1 MKTQVAIIGGGPS
14 GLLLSQLLNRFGI
27 ATVVLERASRKD
39 VTSRGCPGILEPG
52 SVDILREAGVADRL
66 DKDGIPHEGFSLTDD
81 NLMVRIDFHRVTGKK
96 VVIYGEAE
104 VTADLYAAQDA
115 LGATIIH
122 GVSDVSIMDVTTR
135 APYVDYTLDGAR
147 HRLDCLY
154 VVGCDG
160 VHGVSRETIPAEKR
174 RAFERIYP
182 FGWLGLRARTPPAHQ
197 EVIYAH
203 SRNGFALASQH
214 HKKQAYYA
222 VQVPTTARVENWSDD
237 RFWAKLKTCLPEKTA
252 QALVTGPSIDKSIT
266 PVRSYVGE
274 PLRWGRLFLAGD
286 ATHILPPTGAKWL
299 NLALSDVTYLYQA
312 LIDAVMHG
320 KDTGV
325 DAYSDR
331 ALARIWTATRL
342 SWQMTTMLHHFEG
355 EDAFAAQ
362 MRKATLAHL
371 ATSET
376 ARRDLAANYVGLPL

>member
-1 MKTQVAIIGGGPS
+1 
-14 GLLLSQLLNRFGI
+14 
-27 ATVVLERASRKD
+27 
-39 VTSRGCPGILEPG
+39 
-52 SVDILREAGVADRL
+52 
-66 DKDGIPHEGFSLTDD
+66 
-81 NLMVRIDFHRVTGKK
+81 
-96 VVIYGEAE
+96 
-104 VTADLYAAQDA
+104 
-115 LGATIIH
+115 
-122 GVSDVSIMDVTTR
+122 
-135 APYVDYTLDGAR
+135 
-147 HRLDCLY
+147 
-154 VVGCDG
+154 
-160 VHGVSRETIPAEKR
+160 
-174 RAFERIYP
+174 
-182 FGWLGLRARTPPAHQ
+182 
-197 EVIYAH
+197 
-203 SRNGFALASQH
+203 
-214 HKKQAYYA
+214 
-222 VQVPTTARVENWSDD
+222 VPTTARVENWSDD

-286 ATHILPPTGAKWL
+286 ATHILPPTGAKGL